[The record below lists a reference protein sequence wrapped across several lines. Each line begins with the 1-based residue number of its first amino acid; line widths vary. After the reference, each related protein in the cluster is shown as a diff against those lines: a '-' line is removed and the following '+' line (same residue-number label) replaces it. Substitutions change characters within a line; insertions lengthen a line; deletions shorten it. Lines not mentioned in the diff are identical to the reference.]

1 MKKDT
6 CSILIILAIL
16 CCLSCAPAYLRGDGL
31 DDLAAKTCNSMADFF
46 STQYEVRTAIVKY
59 ENLSGFSDTIA
70 QKFYQLLVAKLE
82 TRKEIQFNDLM
93 IDFSKS
99 GGTFNLTRTG
109 RLNYLIYIKLIK
121 NRDKLGVGSTIF
133 SKTLDK
139 IVYIK
144 YFEEALSAGE
154 KDLIETIDYGFKTA
168 GFGKAIE
175 IEAEANLLA
184 AATIKDAGGED
195 RYFFYYPAVIEI
207 YKSEGGNFKKFSTLP
222 LKWERPIYPAIQ
234 PEGILAYFYQGSTL
248 YLTAGNNFSTK
259 SKVFEFKDDRWS
271 EIGAVGFVPF
281 KLVKINMDQYL
292 LGAVYQEGENYFKG
306 KIVVAPL
313 RGGEL
318 KTGEIYE
325 KNVPLFYSLAF
336 AANDGSLESIHIID
350 RDYKYRY
357 FTSNFEEGAVESERR
372 GSALAVL
379 AGKWLAVSH
388 YSEAA
393 DKLFFYKIDKGSRE
407 SVFENKIDGEIVFIS
422 EGTWQNAK
430 GFWVYVK
437 LPQDRENQGVEYRL
451 QFWSKNED

>member
-271 EIGAVGFVPF
+271 EIGAV
-281 KLVKINMDQYL
+281 
-292 LGAVYQEGENYFKG
+292 
-306 KIVVAPL
+306 
-313 RGGEL
+313 
-318 KTGEIYE
+318 
-325 KNVPLFYSLAF
+325 
-336 AANDGSLESIHIID
+336 
-350 RDYKYRY
+350 
-357 FTSNFEEGAVESERR
+357 
-372 GSALAVL
+372 
-379 AGKWLAVSH
+379 
-388 YSEAA
+388 
-393 DKLFFYKIDKGSRE
+393 
-407 SVFENKIDGEIVFIS
+407 
-422 EGTWQNAK
+422 
-430 GFWVYVK
+430 
-437 LPQDRENQGVEYRL
+437 
-451 QFWSKNED
+451 